1 MIQKPP
7 KILRETNELISSVE
21 NSGIQKSDKLKIVK
35 VLLVIKLK
43 LIELLK
49 EELKKEAGVMYRA
62 SPNTKREQVAFGGQ
76 VGEVSPRYGV
86 GAGAAKNNGQDT
98 KLLKKHALIIQFIK
112 QHSGRVSATKLL
124 ELNIAGRTLR
134 RYIKNL
140 SDSGKV
146 SVEKKGRE
154 HFYTV
159 IV

>member
-1 MIQKPP
+1 MKSSEIIK
-7 KILRETNELISSVE
+7 EISRFISLVE
-21 NSGIQKSDKLKIVK
+21 NSNIQKSDKLKIVK

-49 EELKKEAGVMYRA
+49 EELKKEVRVMYRA
-62 SPNTKREQVAFGGQ
+62 SPHTKRGQTALGGQ
-76 VGEVSPRYGV
+76 LDEVNPRYGV
-86 GAGAAKNNGQDT
+86 GASVAKNNGQDA
-98 KLLKKHALIIQFIK
+98 KLLKKHDLIIQFIK

-146 SVEKKGRE
+146 SIEKKGRE
-154 HFYTV
+154 HFYFLTEV
-159 IV
+159 